1 MRGALRLALAGL
13 IACGPVAAS
22 AQDTGTRV
30 NRYPKAYESND
41 IALSDR
47 DRSRQTM
54 LDYARCLIRSN
65 GVRVRA
71 FVADFPET
79 LKYQQRAKQMSTDA
93 CIGDGILGFNPGI
106 LRASLYTALY
116 IDGFGRAAG
125 PLAGEPIDY
134 RHDAAGQDAD
144 AANRYVVMRR
154 FAECVVRADP
164 AAARETV
171 VAPIGSGREDAAYA
185 ALAPHLGPCL
195 PQGSNIRFGR
205 TALSGLLAE
214 VLYRLS
220 TTAPSVAGNS

>member
-1 MRGALRLALAGL
+1 MTGAVRILLAILVAL
-13 IACGPVAAS
+13 GPVAAR
-22 AQDTGTRV
+22 AQDTGTRI
-30 NRYPKAYESND
+30 NRYPKAYSSAD

-65 GVRVRA
+65 NVRVRA

-79 LKYQQRAKQMSTDA
+79 LKYQQRAKQMSTDE
-93 CIGDGILGFNPGI
+93 CIGDGILGFNTGI
-106 LRASLYTALY
+106 LRASLYSALY
-116 IDGFGRAAG
+116 IDQFGRAPA
-125 PLAGEPIDY
+125 PLATTPIDY
-134 RHDAAGQDAD
+134 AKDAAGQEAE
-144 AANRYVVMRR
+144 AANRYVVMRQ

-171 VAPIGSGREDAAYA
+171 IAPIGSVREDAAYT
-185 ALAPHLGPCL
+185 ALAPRLGPCL

-220 TTAPSVAGNS
+220 VPSSAEVGKI

>member
-1 MRGALRLALAGL
+1 MRALRILLAGL
-13 IACGPVAAS
+13 VALGPVAAS
-22 AQDTGTRV
+22 AQDTGTRI
-30 NRYPKAYESND
+30 NRYPQAFNSSD
-41 IALSDR
+41 IALSER

-116 IDGFGRAAG
+116 IDQFGRAAS
-125 PLAGEPIDY
+125 PLPATPLDY
-134 RHDAAGQDAD
+134 ALDTTGQNAD
-144 AANRYVVMRR
+144 AANRYVVMRQ

-185 ALAPHLGPCL
+185 ALGDKLAPCL